1 MNRFQQI
8 FEANIFSFSKT
19 SSEIEKLARDK
30 DVTDQRII
38 KWLLKAEQRFLQD
51 AKNDQENERT
61 GYIKKHQK
69 ASDEPEWAANAFDAS
84 LTTARKDFL
93 LHVIDFFKTKDDM
106 YLNKLEKKTYDDIYN
121 KEIPEWDKQLA
132 AGAGTQTGN
141 KLKRDV
147 DYKVIYTWKD
157 GFKIVEYLTKA
168 GCEFEGETV
177 GHCAAGYAPGELL
190 SLWDNKNMPHA
201 TFEIKG
207 TKRDIYQ
214 IKGKQNRA
222 PIAKYTPYIID
233 FIKKFNLTVK
243 ADGENIGM
251 TRYENS
257 YYFKDDPEYKNIYN
271 TKILPKQQQAIADI
285 MKRIVTL
292 DERYSYVMGYRDLLK

>member
-69 ASDEPEWAANAFDAS
+69 ASDEPEWAANAFDSS

-93 LHVIDFFKTKDDM
+93 SHVIDFFKTKDDM
-106 YLNKLEKKTYDDIYN
+106 YLNKLERKTYDDIYN
-121 KEIPEWDKQLA
+121 KEIPEWDE
-132 AGAGTQTGN
+132 QTKN
-141 KLKRDV
+141 EFKNELKPDV

-157 GFKIVEYLTKA
+157 GFKIVDYLTQK

-177 GHCAAGYAPGELL
+177 QHCAGENHKPGDIL
-190 SLWDNKNMPHA
+190 SLWDSYNKPHA
-201 TFEIKG
+201 TLEIKG
-207 TKRDIYQ
+207 AKRDIHQ

-222 PIAKYTPYIID
+222 PIAKYIPYIID
-233 FIKKFNLTVK
+233 FIKKFKLTVK

-251 TRYENS
+251 SRYEQT
-257 YYFKDDPEYKNIYN
+257 YYFRDDPVYKNIFS
-271 TKILPKQQQAIADI
+271 TKILPMQQKAIADI

-292 DERYSYVMGYRDLLK
+292 DERYSYVMAYRDLLK

>member
-1 MNRFQQI
+1 MSKFQQI
-8 FEANIFSFSKT
+8 FEANIFSFSVI
-19 SSEIEKLARDK
+19 SDEIGKLASSK
-30 DVTDQRII
+30 GVTDQRITN
-38 KWLLKAEQRFLQD
+38 WLLKAEQRFLQD

-69 ASDEPEWAANAFDAS
+69 ASNEPEWAANAFDAS
-84 LTTARKDFL
+84 LTTARRDFL
-93 LHVIDFFKTKDDM
+93 SHVIDFFKTKDDT
-106 YLNKLEKKTYDDIYN
+106 YLNKLAKKTYDDIYN

-132 AGAGTQTGN
+132 ADVGKQTN
-141 KLKRDV
+141 NNLKLDI

-157 GFKIVEYLTKA
+157 GFKMVEYLTKA
-168 GCEFEGETV
+168 GCQFEGETV
-177 GHCAAGYAPGELL
+177 GHCAGGYEPGDLL
-190 SLWDNKNMPHA
+190 SLWDGKNMPHV
-201 TFEIKG
+201 TLEIKD

-233 FIKKFNLTVK
+233 FIKKFKLSVK

-251 TRYENS
+251 ARYESS